1 MIPGLVLHQEQREI
15 TCDADAESSRNER
28 GARWLSRRFS
38 RRKSDATSLRSRRRC
53 GPRIPFETRRITW
66 RGSRHGR
73 GAEVFEQEARSPS
86 SDPKAKISQISSRAG
101 RARSAEGELRG
112 AGGRRGKARS
122 PRTARRGDVCKSAE
136 VRGDSERVPTGLAGA
151 SRCKAT
157 GLEWLP
163 SERPILG
170 LRGESNPSGK
180 NTLRETE
187 RRRCAAI
194 LDT

>member
-1 MIPGLVLHQEQREI
+1 MPRGQREI

-101 RARSAEGELRG
+101 RARSAEGESRG
-112 AGGRRGKARS
+112 AEAWRGKARS
-122 PRTARRGDVCKSAE
+122 HYAGWRGRVCETAEARG
-136 VRGDSERVPTGLAGA
+136 GPERV
-151 SRCKAT
+151 ST
-157 GLEWLP
+157 GLEAVSLCKAASLECLP
-163 SERPILG
+163 SERSILG
-170 LRGESNPSGK
+170 SRGESNPSGK

-187 RRRCAAI
+187 RGRRAAI